1 MASGKRTRA
10 SKKGTAKAAPAKA
23 TSTLHNRTLHNRT
36 LHNRRA
42 GTKVEVGSGNVFRDL
57 GRPDAE
63 ERQLKVQMA
72 MRVNALIADGRMTQA
87 QTALRLGIPQPH
99 VSDLT
104 NYKLNRFSVDR
115 FIHFATLLGRDVEI
129 VVRPRAPNRQ
139 SGTVSVLV
147 AA

>member
-1 MASGKRTRA
+1 MAVSKRARS
-10 SKKGTAKAAPAKA
+10 SKKGMRNVPPAEASRSAP
-23 TSTLHNRTLHNRT
+23 S
-36 LHNRRA
+36 RRA
-42 GTKVEVGSGNVFRDL
+42 DTKVDVGSGNVLRDL

-72 MRVNALIADGRMTQA
+72 MRVNALIADAKMTQA
-87 QTALRLGIPQPH
+87 QTASRLGIPQPH
-99 VSDLT
+99 VSDLI

-115 FIHFATLLGRDVEI
+115 LIHFATLLGRDVEI
-129 VVRPRAPNRQ
+129 VIRPRAPHRE

>member
-1 MASGKRTRA
+1 VR
-10 SKKGTAKAAPAKA
+10 
-23 TSTLHNRTLHNRT
+23 
-36 LHNRRA
+36 NRRA
-42 GTKVEVGSGNVFRDL
+42 GAKVEVGSGNVFRDL

-72 MRVNALIADGRMTQA
+72 MRVNALIAEARMTQA
-87 QTALRLGIPQPH
+87 QTASRLGIPQPH

-115 FIHFATLLGRDVEI
+115 LIHFATLLGRDVEI
-129 VVRPRAPNRQ
+129 VIRPRAPHHE